1 MGIMDGIK
9 DVAKDLLK
17 SRAKEISNAEELRRN
32 QNIDDVVAALQEAK
46 KQGKNV
52 YYTYEKKYLVSHWDT
67 RAFNDETLHSRF
79 KTFYSVDVTLDSAYQ
94 AIYGCTKQEFDKQ
107 VAKLAG
113 NVSSALHEDW
123 RKTRLNEDGTFE
135 PRWKA
140 IKDQE
145 FLTSLNPNELPG
157 NIRVV
162 DGNYEIDIANSSYDQ
177 LSPDWQYENKEAGK
191 VAAELV
197 IRGQSQCSQ
206 RQYSSNDL
214 TLAAMYGE
222 FLNMQQIG
230 SRIHDEWLKR
240 NDWAKGG
247 ELDVPF
253 KDLPPHEQAKD
264 IDQYKIAYATFE
276 KMQQKEQ
283 AMQNDVGMER

>member
-1 MGIMDGIK
+1 MGIIDK
-9 DVAKDLLK
+9 AKDLLK
-17 SRAKEISNAEELRRN
+17 ARAKEIGNAEELRRD
-32 QNIDDVVAALQEAK
+32 QNIDDVVAALEQAK
-46 KQGKNV
+46 KQGQNV
-52 YYTYEKKYLVSHWDT
+52 YYTYARNYTKENWDK
-67 RAFNDETLHSRF
+67 RSFDDDYQGCEYV
-79 KTFYSVDVTLDSAYQ
+79 KFYSADVSLDSVYQ
-94 AIYGCTKQEFDKQ
+94 KIHNCTKNEFDTQ

-157 NIRVV
+157 NIRAV

-197 IRGQSQCSQ
+197 IRSQMKYNGQ
-206 RQYSSNDL
+206 
-214 TLAAMYGE
+214 YGE
-222 FLNMQQIG
+222 NLNREQVG
-230 SRIHDEWLKR
+230 NRIHNEWLKR

-283 AMQNDVGMER
+283 AMQNDIGMER

>member
-1 MGIMDGIK
+1 MGIIDK
-9 DVAKDLLK
+9 AKDLLK
-17 SRAKEISNAEELRRN
+17 ARAKEISNAEELRRD
-32 QNIDDVVAALQEAK
+32 QNIDDVVAALEEAK
-46 KQGKNV
+46 KQGQNV
-52 YYTYEKKYLVSHWDT
+52 YYTYARNYTKENWDK
-67 RAFNDETLHSRF
+67 RF
-79 KTFYSVDVTLDSAYQ
+79 DDYQDCEYVNFYSADITLDSAYQ
-94 AIYGCTKQEFDKQ
+94 KIHNCTKNEFDTQ

-145 FLTSLNPNELPG
+145 FLTSLNPNELPA
-157 NIRVV
+157 NIRAV

-197 IRGQSQCSQ
+197 IRSQMKYNGQ
-206 RQYSSNDL
+206 
-214 TLAAMYGE
+214 YGE
-222 FLNMQQIG
+222 NLNREQVG
-230 SRIHDEWLKR
+230 NRIHNEWLKR

-283 AMQNDVGMER
+283 AMQNDIGMER

>member
-1 MGIMDGIK
+1 MGIIDK
-9 DVAKDLLK
+9 AKDLLK
-17 SRAKEISNAEELRRN
+17 ARAKEINNAEELRRD
-32 QNIDDVVAALQEAK
+32 QNIDDVVAALEQAK
-46 KQGKNV
+46 KQGQNV
-52 YYTYEKKYLVSHWDT
+52 YYTYARNYTKENWDK
-67 RAFNDETLHSRF
+67 RSFDDDYQGCEYV
-79 KTFYSVDVTLDSAYQ
+79 KFYSADVSLDSVYQ
-94 AIYGCTKQEFDKQ
+94 KIHNCTKNEFDTQ

-157 NIRVV
+157 NIRAV

-197 IRGQSQCSQ
+197 IRSQMKYNGQ
-206 RQYSSNDL
+206 
-214 TLAAMYGE
+214 YGE
-222 FLNMQQIG
+222 NLNREQVG
-230 SRIHDEWLKR
+230 NRIHNEWLKR